1 MPMTTLRDI
10 GVSALINIVSTIF
23 SLVGFMALS
32 LQPMNDRVYKPKL
45 YLKGVLRDSP
55 SSTSR
60 NNNNNNNNN
69 SHRYF
74 ETDIRQYLWSFSWV
88 AAALRMPEE
97 NLIEHAGL
105 DSVVYLRIYLLG

>member
-1 MPMTTLRDI
+1 
-10 GVSALINIVSTIF
+10 
-23 SLVGFMALS
+23 
-32 LQPMNDRVYKPKL
+32 
-45 YLKGVLRDSP
+45 VLRDSP

-60 NNNNNNNNN
+60 NNTNNNNNN

-88 AAALRMPEE
+88 AAALRMSEE

>member
-10 GVSALINIVSTIF
+10 GVSALINIVGTIF

-60 NNNNNNNNN
+60 NNNNNN

-74 ETDIRQYLWSFSWV
+74 ETDFRKYLWSFSWV

>member
-1 MPMTTLRDI
+1 LPMTTLRDI
-10 GVSALINIVSTIF
+10 GVSALINIVGTIF
-23 SLVGFMALS
+23 SLFGFMALS

-60 NNNNNNNNN
+60 NNNNNNNN

-74 ETDIRQYLWSFSWV
+74 ETDFRQYLCSFSWV

>member
-1 MPMTTLRDI
+1 MTTLRDI
-10 GVSALINIVSTIF
+10 GVSALINIVGTIF
-23 SLVGFMALS
+23 SLFGFMALS

-60 NNNNNNNNN
+60 NNNNNNNN

-74 ETDIRQYLWSFSWV
+74 ETDFRQYLCSFSWV

>member
-1 MPMTTLRDI
+1 MTTLRDI
-10 GVSALINIVSTIF
+10 GVSALINIVGTII

-60 NNNNNNNNN
+60 SSNNNNNNNN

-74 ETDIRQYLWSFSWV
+74 ETDCRQYLWSFSWV

>member
-1 MPMTTLRDI
+1 MTTLRDI
-10 GVSALINIVSTIF
+10 GVSALINILGTIF

-60 NNNNNNNNN
+60 NNNNNN

-74 ETDIRQYLWSFSWV
+74 ETDFRQYLWSFSWV